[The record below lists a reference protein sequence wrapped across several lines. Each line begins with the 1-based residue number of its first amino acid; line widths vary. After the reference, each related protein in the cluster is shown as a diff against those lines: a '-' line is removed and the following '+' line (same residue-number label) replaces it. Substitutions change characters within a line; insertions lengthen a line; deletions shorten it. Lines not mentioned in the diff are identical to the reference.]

1 MISIKGKWALITGA
15 SRGIGYLSALV
26 MAQQGCNLILHSR
39 NVTHC
44 NKVKSE
50 AEALGVEVICV
61 SAELAN
67 HSEVVAML
75 DTIDATGKPID
86 IVLNNA
92 GIQVPYQADCWASPV
107 EDFGLSYSVNLIAVT
122 TICYRLIPKMLARG
136 FGRVVN
142 TTSGIQDDPQQAAY
156 SASKAAL
163 DKFTADLATKL
174 IGTNVILSLTD
185 PGWCRTDLGGP
196 HADNSAESALPG
208 VVVGVFI
215 DSTLSSA
222 DSNNHCHYFSAQEFY
237 GLTLEQAVKKI

>member
-44 NKVKSE
+44 YKVKSE

-75 DTIDATGKPID
+75 DTIDATEKPID

-174 IGTNVILSLTD
+174 VGTDVTLSLTD

-196 HADNSAESALPG
+196 HADSPSESALPC
-208 VVVGVFI
+208 VVFGAFI

-222 DSNNHCHYFSAQEFY
+222 DSNNHYLYFSAQEFS
-237 GLTLEQAVKKI
+237 GLTLE

>member
-39 NVTHC
+39 NVAHC

-50 AEALGVEVICV
+50 AEALGVAVICV

-86 IVLNNA
+86 IILNNA

-107 EDFGLSYSVNLIAVT
+107 EDFGLSYSVNVIAIT

-174 IGTNVILSLTD
+174 VGTNVILSLTD

-208 VVVGVFI
+208 VVLGAFI
-215 DSTLSSA
+215 DSTLSNA
-222 DSNNHCHYFSAQEFY
+222 DSDNHCQYFNAQEFS
-237 GLTLEQAVKKI
+237 GLTLEQAVEKM

>member
-39 NVTHC
+39 NISHC
-44 NKVKSE
+44 NKVKTE
-50 AEALGVEVICV
+50 AEDLGVEVICV

-67 HSEVVAML
+67 HSEVIAML

-208 VVVGVFI
+208 VILGAFI
-215 DSTLSSA
+215 DSTLSNS
-222 DSNNHCHYFSAQEFY
+222 DSDNHCRYFSAQEFSD
-237 GLTLEQAVKKI
+237 LTLEQAVDKI